1 MHFIHDRIDD
11 CIFSYARDC
20 INPNLGYP
28 FDHSSILSENLPSP
42 DSSHGQN
49 LKFWLQK
56 CWQKTTNTGQRL
68 QIPWLWETINF
79 HGRKA
84 KFSVRALK
92 KSSRSRVI
100 NKSLHKLRGLVKLP
114 EYMTQMF
121 DNLRL
126 TDCFLTWL
134 ILLNM
139 LSLTCCVT
147 SNWLWEIKKWVQVMT
162 LYTNKQQELLEGLVG
177 TSYRVQTILGA
188 HHNLECFVEVRK
200 FNQRY
205 FKCWVLKLI
214 GNFRSY
220 THLINLPI
228 QLLFRTPECFEYK
241 SLTEYPIRLAICG

>member
-11 CIFSYARDC
+11 WIFSYARDC

-49 LKFWLQK
+49 LKCWLQK

-100 NKSLHKLRGLVKLP
+100 NKSLHKLRGLVKLWMSSP
-114 EYMTQMF
+114 EYMTWMF

-126 TDCFLTWL
+126 THCFLTWL
-134 ILLNM
+134 SLFNM

-147 SNWLWEIKKWVQVMT
+147 SNWLWEIKKWVQAMT
-162 LYTNKQQELLEGLVG
+162 YYIQTNSISQKNSIEP
-177 TSYRVQTILGA
+177 Y
-188 HHNLECFVEVRK
+188 N
-200 FNQRY
+200 
-205 FKCWVLKLI
+205 
-214 GNFRSY
+214 
-220 THLINLPI
+220 
-228 QLLFRTPECFEYK
+228 
-241 SLTEYPIRLAICG
+241 SLWDAFF